1 MFSKLTPNL
10 MVPDVKKAAEFYES
24 LGFTT
29 VATFPEEG
37 NPSFAIL
44 VDGPVELMLQSGESL
59 AVDIPSAG
67 EREIGSSIVL
77 YLDVDDIEAL
87 HAAVA
92 GRADIVV
99 PMRDT
104 FYGMREFYITD
115 PHGYVIG
122 FAQKVKDDKS

>member
-10 MVPDVKKAAEFYES
+10 KVPDVKKAVEFYES

-29 VATFPEEG
+29 VATVPEEG
-37 NPSFAIL
+37 IASFAIL

-59 AVDIPSAG
+59 VEDIPAAG

-77 YLDVDDIEAL
+77 YLDVDDIQAL
-87 HAAVA
+87 HDRVA
-92 GRADIVV
+92 GKAEVVV

-115 PHGYVIG
+115 PHGYLIG
-122 FAQKVKDDKS
+122 FAQKVEGENS